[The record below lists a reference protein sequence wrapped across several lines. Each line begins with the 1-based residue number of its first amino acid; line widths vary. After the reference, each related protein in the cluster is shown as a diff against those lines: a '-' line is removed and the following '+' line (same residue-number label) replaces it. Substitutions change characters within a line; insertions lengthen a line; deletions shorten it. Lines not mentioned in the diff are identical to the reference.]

1 MEKFK
6 DESIHWKMCVPFP
19 LFGCPPSEPEIPV
32 QHVAQF
38 EYFTNIPPHK
48 THIPLIRIPRSG
60 GESASAITIFDG
72 DVHKILHR
80 VIPCAL
86 SR

>member
-1 MEKFK
+1 MKVFITNVYPSRYLDVLLQSPKFQ
-6 DESIHWKMCVPFP
+6 F
-19 LFGCPPSEPEIPV
+19 

-80 VIPCAL
+80 VVPCAL